1 MSLSNVGFDDTDI
14 MIHFCFYSKGL
25 KLQNNIIIHSR
36 QIFIR
41 VQLSFLCRVTRGL
54 KSPKGGLRISWWSQS
69 SFWWTLFQ
77 VCCTDSVDHFG
88 DLTPPLLI
96 FWLIAKFF
104 LMDIFS
110 GPETTMIIANL
121 GVGGCYWGP
130 KRKIKNWPLNFTQLT
145 AKGYSRHSFLDGVIS
160 SSRQIC
166 WRLNFKHWK
175 RSLFVNVSIPS

>member
-1 MSLSNVGFDDTDI
+1 M
-14 MIHFCFYSKGL
+14 H
-25 KLQNNIIIHSR
+25 QNLNWHL
-36 QIFIR
+36 FEFWYLFELNYHIR
-41 VQLSFLCRVTRGL
+41 AWRGASFGI
-54 KSPKGGLRISWWSQS
+54 PKGGLRISWWSQS
-69 SFWWTLFQ
+69 SFWWTHFQ
-77 VCCTDSVDHFG
+77 VCRTGGVDHFWG
-88 DLTPPLLI
+88 LTPPLLI

-110 GPETTMIIANL
+110 GPETTMIIAYL
-121 GVGGCYWGP
+121 GLLGLCKWVP
-130 KRKIKNWPLNFTQLT
+130 KERLKTDPLNFTQLT